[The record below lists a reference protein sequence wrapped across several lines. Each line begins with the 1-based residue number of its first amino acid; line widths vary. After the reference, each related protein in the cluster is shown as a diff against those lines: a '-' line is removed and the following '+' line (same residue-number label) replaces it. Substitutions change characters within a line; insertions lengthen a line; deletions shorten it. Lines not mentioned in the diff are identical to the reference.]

1 MNPFSKFAKMYFFTP
16 TYFTA
21 VLATATNVSNVRQLL
36 RLFSYLD
43 SDFIIDLGSSFYTYS
58 ILYRHANFK
67 ALQESFK

>member
-16 TYFTA
+16 TYLL
-21 VLATATNVSNVRQLL
+21 VTATNVSNVKQLL